1 MNGSVC
7 DQKRAVELKEWAAT
21 SSWVPACGS
30 LLYLV
35 VVGRV
40 SQQAAEGDGVGDASQ
55 VDEEHGRDGLNVE
68 TLVEIAR

>member
-1 MNGSVC
+1 MF
-7 DQKRAVELKEWAAT
+7 EF
-21 SSWVPACGS
+21 GS